1 MCVGRY
7 ADMFFCFFSMFLC
20 RYAYM
25 LFSYIHVLYLR
36 KYTHI
41 ISCLYVDISL
51 CWHVSISR
59 CFYVGMFYVV
69 MSLWRNGGMAC
80 CYVLC
85 FIWWVIDVSLNCY
98 FLNYLFH
105 FFVLISLFGLTI
117 LLPYPISWI
126 YLVFTNPL
134 LFFSL
139 FHPGYRN
146 KRDDLFSCCVQFSI
160 LQLIY
165 ALIHCVFCLGCLS
178 LFICPY
184 VVMWLCH
191 PFRLIFICNMLL
203 FFWSFSLSE
212 RLCCC
217 ADMLLFWYAVVLT
230 LQEYGD
236 MEWHVMFPVPF
247 LFIIEYA
254 LMLLCR
260 HADMTNMLSILISFL
275 PSHQPYSYVYICL
288 CLYATL
294 SLSFLNKRLYDM
306 RL

>member
-7 ADMFFCFFSMFLC
+7 VVMFFCFFSMFLC

-41 ISCLYVDISL
+41 SSCLYVDIRL
-51 CWHVSISR
+51 CWYVSISR

-69 MSLWRNGGMAC
+69 MSLWRNGGMAR

-105 FFVLISLFGLTI
+105 FFILISLIGLTI

-126 YLVFTNPL
+126 YLVFANPL

-146 KRDDLFSCCVQFSI
+146 NRDDLFSCCVQFSI

-203 FFWSFSLSE
+203 FFLKLLSI
-212 RLCCC
+212 RK
-217 ADMLLFWYAVVLT
+217 V
-230 LQEYGD
+230 
-236 MEWHVMFPVPF
+236 
-247 LFIIEYA
+247 
-254 LMLLCR
+254 MLLCWYAFVLICGYSNFTGIWR
-260 HADMTNMLSILISFL
+260 YGMACNVSGSISVYNWIC
-275 PSHQPYSYVYICL
+275 PYV
-288 CLYATL
+288 A
-294 SLSFLNKRLYDM
+294 M
-306 RL
+306 

>member
-7 ADMFFCFFSMFLC
+7 AVMFFCFFSMFRC

-41 ISCLYVDISL
+41 SSCLYDDIRL
-51 CWHVSISR
+51 CWYVSISR

-139 FHPGYRN
+139 FHPAI
-146 KRDDLFSCCVQFSI
+146 VTTET
-160 LQLIY
+160 IY
-165 ALIHCVFCLGCLS
+165 SLVVSNSVFYNWS
-178 LFICPY
+178 
-184 VVMWLCH
+184 
-191 PFRLIFICNMLL
+191 MLL
-203 FFWSFSLSE
+203 YTVSFPWLPITVYMSLCSYVAMSSFS
-212 RLCCC
+212 
-217 ADMLLFWYAVVLT
+217 
-230 LQEYGD
+230 
-236 MEWHVMFPVPF
+236 
-247 LFIIEYA
+247 
-254 LMLLCR
+254 
-260 HADMTNMLSILISFL
+260 
-275 PSHQPYSYVYICL
+275 SY
-288 CLYATL
+288 LYL
-294 SLSFLNKRLYDM
+294 
-306 RL
+306 

>member
-1 MCVGRY
+1 MRICSSVSFQCSY
-7 ADMFFCFFSMFLC
+7 ADMRICCLVIYIFFILGNILILVRASMSILD
-20 RYAYM
+20 YADM
-25 LFSYIHVLYLR
+25 
-36 KYTHI
+36 
-41 ISCLYVDISL
+41 CLYPDAFMLACFMSL
-51 CWHVSISR
+51 C
-59 CFYVGMFYVV
+59 CY
-69 MSLWRNGGMAC
+69 GGMAC

-105 FFVLISLFGLTI
+105 FFILISLFGLTI

-146 KRDDLFSCCVQFSI
+146 NRDDLFSCCVQFSI

-203 FFWSFSLSE
+203 FFEASLYQKGYVVV
-212 RLCCC
+212 LICCC
-217 ADMLLFWYAVVLT
+217 ADMRLF
-230 LQEYGD
+230 
-236 MEWHVMFPVPF
+236 
-247 LFIIEYA
+247 
-254 LMLLCR
+254 
-260 HADMTNMLSILISFL
+260 
-275 PSHQPYSYVYICL
+275 
-288 CLYATL
+288 
-294 SLSFLNKRLYDM
+294 
-306 RL
+306 